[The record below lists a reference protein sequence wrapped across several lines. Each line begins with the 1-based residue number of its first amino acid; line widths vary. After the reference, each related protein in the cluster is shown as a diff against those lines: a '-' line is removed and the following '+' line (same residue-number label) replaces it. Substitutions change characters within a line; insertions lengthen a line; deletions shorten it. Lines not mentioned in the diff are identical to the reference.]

1 MVLSCQSDQ
10 HEHVAG
16 ADIFRRHALDFG
28 GLPLPERRDDLGS
41 DGNYS

>member
-1 MVLSCQSDQ
+1 MVRSCQQISRSMSPEQ
-10 HEHVAG
+10 
-16 ADIFRRHALDFG
+16 IFRRHALDFG